1 MNFKTNSKSVLIL
14 LELLK
19 AHGIRKVVASPGTTN
34 IQLVASMQYD
44 SYFEMYSSVDE
55 RSAAYMACGL
65 AAESGEPVIIT
76 CTGATASRNYMP
88 GLTEAYYRKLPIL
101 AITGSHGEE
110 KIGHLFSQV
119 IDRTTVP
126 NDILKI
132 SVNVSKWDSP
142 QVDWMNMIN
151 INKAILELTR
161 HGGGPVHIN
170 LETGSPF
177 IKYTPK
183 VQIIKRHF
191 INAVK
196 FPEIPSGRVGIFIGS
211 HKKFSPLETELIDR
225 FCSCH
230 NAVVFCDHT
239 SGYHGKF
246 KVLYALVA
254 CQRYYESD
262 VMKPD
267 LLIHIGEVS
276 GETYFTKKIRAKQT
290 WRVNEDGE
298 IRDCFGTLSNVF
310 EMNEI
315 SFFQVYTKEKQ
326 QFSTEYFE
334 SVNSEYESMLK
345 NFPSI
350 PFSNLWI
357 AKKMHDKIP
366 PNSVLHLGIL
376 NSLRSWNFFKLE
388 STVDSFCN
396 VGGFGIDGVVSTL
409 IGSSLATPQKN
420 HFCVVG
426 DLAFFYDLNSM
437 GNHHVASNIRILLIN
452 NGRGTEFRNFDHY
465 GARFGPDADKYIAA
479 GGHFGSQSSTLVKHY
494 AEDLGFKYMSAFSK
508 EDFYNVYESFIT
520 PFNQD
525 KPVIFEVFT
534 TPENESEAILMVRSI
549 VKEDFSFVKEV
560 TGKVKSIL
568 KPLIKK

>member
-119 IDRTTVP
+119 IDRTKVP

-142 QVDWMNMIN
+142 KVDWQNMIN
-151 INKAILELTR
+151 INKALLELTR

-177 IKYTPK
+177 VRDTPK
-183 VQIIKRHF
+183 VQIIKRYF
-191 INAVK
+191 VNSIK
-196 FPEIPSGRVGIFIGS
+196 FPEIPIGRVGIFIGS
-211 HKKFSPLETELIDR
+211 HKKFSPLETELIDS
-225 FCSCH
+225 FCARH
-230 NAVVFCDHT
+230 NGVVFCDHT
-239 SGYHGKF
+239 SSYHGKF

-254 CQRYYESD
+254 CQRNYDSD
-262 VMKPD
+262 VMSPD

-276 GETYFTKKIRAKQT
+276 GENYFAKKIKAKQT

-298 IRDCFGTLSNVF
+298 IRDCFGTLSNIF
-310 EMNEI
+310 EMDEI
-315 SFFQVYTKEKQ
+315 SFFKKYTQSKQ
-326 QFSTEYFE
+326 ELYTEYFDCA
-334 SVNSEYESMLK
+334 NTEYESILK
-345 NFPSI
+345 NLPPL

-357 AKKMHDKIP
+357 ASKIHDKLPTDCI
-366 PNSVLHLGIL
+366 LHLGIF
-376 NSLRSWNFFKLE
+376 NSLRSWNFFKIG
-388 STVDSFCN
+388 STIDSFCN

-409 IGSSLATPQKN
+409 IGSSLATPEKI

-426 DLAFFYDLNSM
+426 DLAFFYDLNSI

-465 GARFGPDADKYIAA
+465 GARFGSDADKYIAA
-479 GGHFGSQSSTLVKHY
+479 AGHFGSQSPTLVKHY
-494 AEDLGFKYMSAFSK
+494 AEDLGFKYLSAFSK
-508 EDFYNVYESFIT
+508 EDFYNVYKDFIS
-520 PFNQD
+520 PLKQD
-525 KPVIFEVFT
+525 KPIIFEVFT
-534 TPENESEAILMVRSI
+534 TPENESEAILTVRSI
-549 VKEDFSFVKEV
+549 IKENFSLVKVV
-560 TGKVKSIL
+560 TEKIKSVL
-568 KPLIKK
+568 KPIKK

>member
-119 IDRTTVP
+119 IDRTKVP

-142 QVDWMNMIN
+142 KVDWQNMIN
-151 INKAILELTR
+151 INKALLELTR

-177 IKYTPK
+177 VRDTPK
-183 VQIIKRHF
+183 VQIIKRYF
-191 INAVK
+191 VNSIK
-196 FPEIPSGRVGIFIGS
+196 FPEIPIGRVGIFIGS
-211 HKKFSPLETELIDR
+211 HKKFSPLETELIDS
-225 FCSCH
+225 FCACH
-230 NAVVFCDHT
+230 NGVVFCDHT
-239 SGYHGKF
+239 SSYHGKF

-254 CQRYYESD
+254 CQQNYDSD
-262 VMKPD
+262 VMSPD

-276 GETYFTKKIRAKQT
+276 GENYFAKKIKAKQT

-298 IRDCFGTLSNVF
+298 IRDCFGTLSNIF
-310 EMNEI
+310 EMDEI
-315 SFFQVYTKEKQ
+315 SFFKKYTQSKQ
-326 QFSTEYFE
+326 ELYTEYFDCA
-334 SVNSEYESMLK
+334 NTEYESILK
-345 NFPSI
+345 NLPPL

-357 AKKMHDKIP
+357 ASKIHDKLPTDCI
-366 PNSVLHLGIL
+366 LHLGIF
-376 NSLRSWNFFKLE
+376 NSLRSWNFFKIG
-388 STVDSFCN
+388 STIDSFCN

-409 IGSSLATPQKN
+409 IGSSLATPEKI

-426 DLAFFYDLNSM
+426 DLAFFYDLNSI

-465 GARFGPDADKYIAA
+465 GARFGSDADKYIAA
-479 GGHFGSQSSTLVKHY
+479 AGHFGSQSPTLVKHY
-494 AEDLGFKYMSAFSK
+494 AEDLGFKYLSAFSK
-508 EDFYNVYESFIT
+508 EDFYNVYKDFIS
-520 PFNQD
+520 PLKQD
-525 KPVIFEVFT
+525 KPIIFEVFT
-534 TPENESEAILMVRSI
+534 TPENESEAILTVRSI
-549 VKEDFSFVKEV
+549 IKENFSLVKVV
-560 TGKVKSIL
+560 TEKIKSVL
-568 KPLIKK
+568 KPIKK

>member
-119 IDRTTVP
+119 IDRTKVP

-142 QVDWMNMIN
+142 KVDWQNMIN
-151 INKAILELTR
+151 INKALLELTR

-177 IKYTPK
+177 VRDTPK
-183 VQIIKRHF
+183 VQIIKRYF
-191 INAVK
+191 VNSIK
-196 FPEIPSGRVGIFIGS
+196 FPEIPIGRVGIFIGS
-211 HKKFSPLETELIDR
+211 HKKFSPLETELIDS
-225 FCSCH
+225 FCACH
-230 NAVVFCDHT
+230 NGVVFCDHT
-239 SGYHGKF
+239 SSYHGKF

-254 CQRYYESD
+254 CQRNYDSD
-262 VMKPD
+262 VMSPD

-276 GETYFTKKIRAKQT
+276 GENYFAKKIKAKQT

-298 IRDCFGTLSNVF
+298 IRDCFGTLSNIF
-310 EMNEI
+310 EMDEI
-315 SFFQVYTKEKQ
+315 SFLKKYTQSKQ
-326 QFSTEYFE
+326 ELYTEYFDCA
-334 SVNSEYESMLK
+334 NTEYESILK
-345 NFPSI
+345 NLPPL

-357 AKKMHDKIP
+357 ASKIHDKLPTDCI
-366 PNSVLHLGIL
+366 LHLGIF
-376 NSLRSWNFFKLE
+376 NSLRSWNFFKIG
-388 STVDSFCN
+388 STIDSFCN

-409 IGSSLATPQKN
+409 IGSSLATPEKI

-426 DLAFFYDLNSM
+426 DLAFFYDLNSI

-465 GARFGPDADKYIAA
+465 GARFGSDADKYIAA
-479 GGHFGSQSSTLVKHY
+479 AGHFGSQSPTLVKHY
-494 AEDLGFKYMSAFSK
+494 AEDLGFKYLSAFSK
-508 EDFYNVYESFIT
+508 EDFYNVYKDFIS
-520 PFNQD
+520 PLKQD
-525 KPVIFEVFT
+525 KPIIFEVFT
-534 TPENESEAILMVRSI
+534 TPENESEAILTVRSI
-549 VKEDFSFVKEV
+549 IKENFSLVKVV
-560 TGKVKSIL
+560 TEKIKSVL
-568 KPLIKK
+568 KPIKK

>member
-119 IDRTTVP
+119 IDRTKVP

-142 QVDWMNMIN
+142 KVDWQNMIN
-151 INKAILELTR
+151 INKALLELTR

-177 IKYTPK
+177 VRDTPK
-183 VQIIKRHF
+183 VQIIKRYF
-191 INAVK
+191 VNSIK
-196 FPEIPSGRVGIFIGS
+196 FPEIPIGRVGIFIGS
-211 HKKFSPLETELIDR
+211 HKKFSPLETELIDS
-225 FCSCH
+225 FCACH
-230 NAVVFCDHT
+230 NGVVFCDHT
-239 SGYHGKF
+239 SSYHGKF

-254 CQRYYESD
+254 CQRNYDSD
-262 VMKPD
+262 VMSPD

-276 GETYFTKKIRAKQT
+276 GENYFAKKIKAKQT

-298 IRDCFGTLSNVF
+298 IRDCFGTLSNIF
-310 EMNEI
+310 EMDEI
-315 SFFQVYTKEKQ
+315 SFFKKYTQSKQ
-326 QFSTEYFE
+326 ELYTEYFDCA
-334 SVNSEYESMLK
+334 NTEYESILK
-345 NFPSI
+345 NLPPL

-357 AKKMHDKIP
+357 ASKIHDKLPTDCI
-366 PNSVLHLGIL
+366 LHLGIF
-376 NSLRSWNFFKLE
+376 NSLRSWNFFKIG
-388 STVDSFCN
+388 STIDSFCN

-409 IGSSLATPQKN
+409 IGSSLATPEKI

-426 DLAFFYDLNSM
+426 DLAFFYDLNSI

-465 GARFGPDADKYIAA
+465 GARFGSDADKYIAA
-479 GGHFGSQSSTLVKHY
+479 AGHFGSQSPTLVKHY
-494 AEDLGFKYMSAFSK
+494 AEDLGFKYLSAFSK
-508 EDFYNVYESFIT
+508 EDFYNVYKDFIS
-520 PFNQD
+520 PLKQD
-525 KPVIFEVFT
+525 KPIIFEVFT
-534 TPENESEAILMVRSI
+534 TPENESEAILTVRSI
-549 VKEDFSFVKEV
+549 IKENFSLVKVV
-560 TGKVKSIL
+560 TEKIKSVL
-568 KPLIKK
+568 KPIKK

>member
-119 IDRTTVP
+119 IDRTKVP

-142 QVDWMNMIN
+142 KVDWQNMIN
-151 INKAILELTR
+151 INKALLELTR

-177 IKYTPK
+177 VRDTPK
-183 VQIIKRHF
+183 VQIIKRYF
-191 INAVK
+191 VNSIK
-196 FPEIPSGRVGIFIGS
+196 FPEIPIGRVGIFIGS
-211 HKKFSPLETELIDR
+211 HKKFSPLETELIDS
-225 FCSCH
+225 FCACH
-230 NAVVFCDHT
+230 NGVVFCDHT
-239 SGYHGKF
+239 SSYHGKF

-254 CQRYYESD
+254 CQRNYNSD
-262 VMKPD
+262 VMSPD

-276 GETYFTKKIRAKQT
+276 GENYFAKKIKAKQT

-298 IRDCFGTLSNVF
+298 IRDCFGTLSNIF
-310 EMNEI
+310 EMDEI
-315 SFFQVYTKEKQ
+315 SFFKKYTQSKQ
-326 QFSTEYFE
+326 ELYTEYFDCA
-334 SVNSEYESMLK
+334 NTEYESILK
-345 NFPSI
+345 NLPPL

-357 AKKMHDKIP
+357 ASKIHDKLPTDCI
-366 PNSVLHLGIL
+366 LHLGIF
-376 NSLRSWNFFKLE
+376 NSLRSWNFFKIG
-388 STVDSFCN
+388 STIDSFCN

-409 IGSSLATPQKN
+409 IGSSLATPEKI

-426 DLAFFYDLNSM
+426 DLAFFYDLNSI

-465 GARFGPDADKYIAA
+465 GARFGSDADKYIAA
-479 GGHFGSQSSTLVKHY
+479 AGHFGSQSPTLVKHY
-494 AEDLGFKYMSAFSK
+494 AEDLGFKYLSAFSK
-508 EDFYNVYESFIT
+508 EDFYNVYKDFIS
-520 PFNQD
+520 PLKQD
-525 KPVIFEVFT
+525 KPIIFEVFT
-534 TPENESEAILMVRSI
+534 TPENESEAILTVRSI
-549 VKEDFSFVKEV
+549 IKENFSLVKVV
-560 TGKVKSIL
+560 TEKIKSVL
-568 KPLIKK
+568 KPIKK